1 MRAKHKSS
9 GVSGKRRMAG
19 FIFALLGGLLWAGAP
34 RARAQQDDEQK
45 GINQGNYNVKQSIE
59 FGGRFTSISGD
70 TQTYDT
76 FVNLQ
81 QGARLLGFNTEMTSL
96 DHHGTLFDRISFSN
110 FGYGGDPNT
119 VSRLRVAKNT
129 WYKFDALFRKDQ
141 NTWNYSLLANPLNPT
156 TPFANGPAGFG
167 GTVCTAC
174 VLNFSPHNMN
184 TRRKLGDYNLIIRPE
199 SKVRFRMGYSRN
211 SMEGPAFS
219 SVHEGTDQFLLQ
231 DVKTTTDAYRVG
243 VDVMVLPRTNISYD
257 QTWNYY
263 KGDTGSTSA
272 AQPFPI
278 SPTQNVDIGLPLNAS
293 ANQPCSGTFLASGF
307 VNPVCNAFFAGYLD
321 HGRTR
326 TNTPTEQLS
335 MQSNYWK
342 NWDLTAR
349 LSYSSGDTDVFGYQ
363 RDILGRTAKSNLSNE
378 FNTGPVSGRHVAA
391 SADFGAT
398 WHITE
403 KLSFNE
409 AFHYSNW
416 HNPVGFDNSTCSF
429 FSPDLLTAAH
439 FFTPGAPVPLT
450 CTPPAGALA
459 GSVEHTTSSAPD
471 LSIIADSGFLKQ
483 EEKTNLAEFDYRFS
497 EKLGV
502 RVGFRYRN
510 RYIADNFF
518 ETVNQVFYPGPT
530 PELAARGSCKLV
542 DSTLPLSQ
550 GNLPAGCTLNGDG
563 SIAFSSNPG
572 FTPAGAAVPPINEYS
587 GLIGLWFRPNQKWR
601 ISFDGEFFS
610 ADGTFTRISPK
621 TSQEYRVRSKYNV
634 TNWLNLDGSILIWEG
649 RNNQFQQGDL
659 QHNRAYSIS
668 AMIQPNEKLGMEIG
682 YDYNDVFSQV
692 LICFVSG
699 QAAPGSLA
707 CPNVS
712 GLIQQLSTYTN
723 KSSYGFFDV
732 SYKPIH
738 RWTVRLGANLTG
750 TSGSDLRL
758 DPLALI
764 PNQVN
769 GPLDSKWLHPYGGL
783 EYKIS
788 KGWTGK
794 AFWDYYGYHEDP
806 TFGTGGA
813 AVQDVLASRNFRGNL
828 VTLSVR
834 YMF

>member
-1 MRAKHKSS
+1 MRGIQKNCRVRPK
-9 GVSGKRRMAG
+9 KRISWIVLLFSA
-19 FIFALLGGLLWAGAP
+19 ALGSLGSPQAWG
-34 RARAQQDDEQK
+34 QQDDEQV
-45 GINQGNYNVKQSIE
+45 GVNQENYNVKQSIE
-59 FGGRFTSISGD
+59 FGGRITSISGN
-70 TQTYDT
+70 TQSYDT

-81 QGARLLGFNTEMTSL
+81 QGPRLLGFNVEMASL
-96 DHHGTLFDRISFSN
+96 DHHATFFDRLSFSN
-110 FGYGGDPNT
+110 FGYGGDPNV
-119 VSRLRVAKNT
+119 VSRFRVAKNA
-129 WYKFDALFRKDQ
+129 WYRFDALFRKDE
-141 NTWNYSLLANPLNPT
+141 NFWDYSLLANPLNPT

-167 GTVCTAC
+167 GAACTAC

-184 TRRKLGDYNLIIRPE
+184 TRRKMGDYNLIIRPE
-199 SKVRFRMGYSRN
+199 SKVRLRMGYSRN
-211 SMEGPAFS
+211 TMEGPAFS

-257 QTWNYY
+257 QIWNYY
-263 KGDTGSTSA
+263 KGDTGITSA
-272 AQPFPI
+272 AQPFPV
-278 SPTQNVDIGLPLNAS
+278 SPTQNVDLGLPLNAS

-307 VNPVCNAFFAGYLD
+307 VNPTCNAFFAGYLD
-321 HGRTR
+321 HGRVR

-335 MQSNYWK
+335 MQSNYWQ
-342 NWDLTAR
+342 NWDITAR
-349 LSYSSGDTDVFGYQ
+349 LSYSSGDMNVFDYQ
-363 RDILGRTAKSNLSNE
+363 RDVFGRTAKSNLSNE

-398 WHITE
+398 WQITE
-403 KLSFNE
+403 KLNFNE
-409 AFHYSNW
+409 TFHYSNW
-416 HNPVGFDNSTCSF
+416 NNPAGFDNSTCSF
-429 FSPDLLTAAH
+429 FSPDLNTAAH
-439 FFTPGAPVPLT
+439 FFTPAAPVPLT
-450 CTPPAGALA
+450 CAPPAGALA
-459 GSVEHTTSSAPD
+459 GSVVHTTSSAAD
-471 LSIIADSGFLKQ
+471 ISIVADSGFLKQ
-483 EEKTNLAEFDYRFS
+483 EEKMNLAEFDYRIS
-497 EKLGV
+497 EKVGA

-530 PELAARGSCKLV
+530 LELAARGSCKLV

-550 GNLPAGCTLNGDG
+550 GNLPAGCTLNADG
-563 SIAFSSNPG
+563 SIAFNSNPG
-572 FTPAGAAVPPINEYS
+572 FTPAAATVPPINEYS

-601 ISFDGEFFS
+601 VSFDGEFFS

-621 TSQEYRVRSKYNV
+621 QSQEYRVRSKYNV
-634 TNWLNLDGSILIWEG
+634 NNWLNLDGSILIWEG
-649 RNNQFQQGDL
+649 RNNQFQQEDL

-668 AMIQPNEKLGMEIG
+668 AMIQPNEKFGMEIG

-692 LICFVSG
+692 LICYVSG
-699 QAAPGSLA
+699 QAAPGTSA

-723 KSSYGFFDV
+723 KSSYGFFDLNF
-732 SYKPIH
+732 KPVH
-738 RWTVRLGANLTG
+738 RLTARLGVHLTG
-750 TSGSDLRL
+750 TTGSDLRL

-769 GPLDSKWLHPYGGL
+769 GLLDSKWLHPYGGL

-794 AFWDYYGYHEDP
+794 AFWDYYGYREDP
-806 TFGTGGA
+806 TFGTGGTA
-813 AVQDVLASRNFRGNL
+813 AQDVFAPRNFRGNL

-834 YMF
+834 YAF

>member
-1 MRAKHKSS
+1 MRGRQKNCRARRK
-9 GVSGKRRMAG
+9 KRLSWM
-19 FIFALLGGLLWAGAP
+19 ALLFFVALGFLGST
-34 RARAQQDDEQK
+34 RAQGQQADEQV
-45 GINQGNYNVKQSIE
+45 GVNQGNYNVKQSIE
-59 FGGRFTSISGD
+59 FGGRITSISGD

-81 QGARLLGFNTEMTSL
+81 QGPRLLGFNVEMTSL
-96 DHHGTLFDRISFSN
+96 DHHGTLFDRLSFSN
-110 FGYGGDPNT
+110 FGYGGDPNM
-119 VSRLRVAKNT
+119 VSRFRMAKNT

-141 NTWNYSLLANPLNPT
+141 NFWDYSLLANPLNPT
-156 TPFANGPAGFG
+156 TPFTNGPPGFG
-167 GTVCTAC
+167 GTSCTAC
-174 VLNFSPHNMN
+174 VLTFSPHTMN
-184 TRRKLGDYNLIIRPE
+184 TRRKMGDYNLIIRPE
-199 SKVRFRMGYSRN
+199 SKVRFRLGYSRN
-211 SMEGPAFS
+211 TVEGPAFS
-219 SVHEGTDQFLLQ
+219 STHDGTDQFLLQ
-231 DVKTTTDAYRVG
+231 DVKATTNAYRVG
-243 VDVMVLPRTNISYD
+243 VDVRVLARTNISYD
-257 QTWNYY
+257 QIWNYY
-263 KGDTGSTSA
+263 KGDTGTTSA
-272 AQPFPI
+272 AQPFPV
-278 SPTQNVDIGLPLNAS
+278 SPTQNVDIGLPLNAG

-307 VNPVCNAFFAGYLD
+307 VNPTCNAYFAGYLD

-335 MQSNYWK
+335 MQSNYWL

-349 LSYSSGDTDVFGYQ
+349 LSYSGGDMNTFDYQRDVFG
-363 RDILGRTAKSNLSNE
+363 RIAKSNLSNE
-378 FNTGPVSGRHVAA
+378 FSTGPVSGRHVAA

-409 AFHYSNW
+409 TFHYSNW
-416 HNPVGFDNSTCSF
+416 HNPAGFDNSTCSF
-429 FSPDLLTAAH
+429 FSPNLNTAAN
-439 FFTPGAPVPLT
+439 FFTPGVPVPLT
-450 CTPPAGALA
+450 CVPPAGVLA
-459 GSVEHTTSSAPD
+459 GSVAHTTSSAPD
-471 LSIIADSGFLKQ
+471 ISIVADSGFLKQ

-502 RVGFRYRN
+502 RIGFRYRN

-518 ETVNQVFYPGPT
+518 ETVDEVFYPGPT
-530 PELAARGSCKLV
+530 PALAARGSCQV
-542 DSTLPLSQ
+542 INSSLPLAQ
-550 GNLPAGCTLNGDG
+550 GNLPAGCTLNADG

-572 FTPAGAAVPPINEYS
+572 FTPAAATVPPINEYS

-621 TSQEYRVRSKYNV
+621 QSQEYRIRSKYKLND
-634 TNWLNLDGSILIWEG
+634 WLNLDGSILIWEG

-668 AMIQPNEKLGMEIG
+668 AMIQPNAKFGMEIG

-692 LICFVSG
+692 LICYVSG
-699 QAAPGSLA
+699 QAAPGGQA

-712 GLIQQLSTYTN
+712 GLIQQQSTYTN

-732 SYKPIH
+732 SYRPTH
-738 RWTVRLGANLTG
+738 RWTFRLGAHLTG

-783 EYKIS
+783 EYRIT

-806 TFGTGGA
+806 TFGTGGT
-813 AVQDVLASRNFRGNL
+813 AVQDVLGPRNFRGNL
-828 VTLSVR
+828 VTLSAR
-834 YMF
+834 YSF